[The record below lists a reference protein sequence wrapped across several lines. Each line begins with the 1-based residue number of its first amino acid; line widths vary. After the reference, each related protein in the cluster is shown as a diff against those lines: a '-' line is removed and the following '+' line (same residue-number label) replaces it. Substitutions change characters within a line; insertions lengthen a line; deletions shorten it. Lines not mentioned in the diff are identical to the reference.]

1 MDPVGSLLTKP
12 LAALATSSATTPFDA
27 IVVGGGS
34 AGIAAARRLVEG
46 GKRVA
51 MLEAGPLALL
61 SHIQSTDL
69 RFDRDVVRAVQ
80 RNLQYSP
87 KAADGSDFGSLISC
101 LGGRG
106 LFWNGAAP
114 RFSEE
119 DFHGWP
125 VDYATLDAYY
135 AWAEREYRVTTSY
148 GDGALAQSICR
159 LMRRAGIDTVPG
171 PYAVDDH
178 PTRDGWLAGTVGN
191 AIAPLL
197 RSGLLTAPS
206 GLMSLAC
213 RAFARRIVLDGARVV
228 GLDVVD
234 LESGEALMVHARS
247 VVLAAGG
254 FESVRLAMVSGVPD
268 PGGQMGRGISDHLF
282 CRAYFPLPPETYD
295 PTDPEIA
302 ILWSPA
308 RDGRRYQ
315 IEVHLPNDNMF
326 LARDGMRW
334 APDRSADYAA
344 MVRSFGPV
352 EPRPENHIEPTPGD
366 KPGCFTVHM
375 ALDDRDEALK
385 QQMIDAITRVGQAI
399 GGDAAPVQAMP
410 PGASHH
416 EAGGLV
422 MGADAASSVVDRF
435 GRFWEVRNLVVADA
449 AAWPAVSPANPHLT
463 IAALARRAGE
473 HLLSDLEE

>member
-1 MDPVGSLLTKP
+1 MDLVGSLLTKSVEA
-12 LAALATSSATTPFDA
+12 LAAASMATPFDA
-27 IVVGGGS
+27 VVVGGGS
-34 AGIAAARRLVEG
+34 AGISAARRLVEG

-69 RFDRDVVRAVQ
+69 RFDREVVRSMQ
-80 RNLQYSP
+80 RGLQYSP

-114 RFSEE
+114 RFAEE

-125 VDYATLDAYY
+125 IDYAALDPHY
-135 AWAEREYRVTTSY
+135 AWAEREYRVTSRY
-148 GDGALAQSICR
+148 GDGPLAQSICR
-159 LMRRAGIDTVPG
+159 LMRRGGIDTVPG

-197 RSGLLTAPS
+197 RSGLLTAS
-206 GLMSLAC
+206 AGLLSLAC
-213 RAFARRIVLDGARVV
+213 RAFARRVLLDGTRAA
-228 GLDVVD
+228 GLEVVD
-234 LESGEALMVHARS
+234 LDTGVVHMLHARS

-254 FESVRLAMVSGVPD
+254 FESARLAMVSALPD
-268 PGGQMGRGISDHLF
+268 PHGLMGRSISDHLF
-282 CRAYFPLPPETYD
+282 CRAYFPMPPETYD
-295 PTDPEIA
+295 PANPEIA

-308 RDGRRYQ
+308 RDGRHYQ

-334 APDRSADYAA
+334 APDRSPDYSA

-352 EPRPENHIEPTPGD
+352 EPRPENHIVPTDGD

-375 ALDDRDEALK
+375 SLDDHDEALR
-385 QQMIDAITRVGQAI
+385 QQMVDAISRVGVAI
-399 GGDAAPVQAMP
+399 GGDAAPVQTMP
-410 PGASHH
+410 LGASHH
-416 EAGGLV
+416 EAGGLA
-422 MGADAASSVVDRF
+422 MGTDAGTSVVDRF
-435 GRFWEVRNLVVADA
+435 GRFWATKGLVVADA

-463 IAALARRAGE
+463 IVALARRAGE
-473 HLLSDLEE
+473 QLLTDLEE